1 MSNDDNLRKLADKTG
16 YSFDILK
23 DLVKPISSVSPQPDF
38 NYKHLNKS
46 TSNIS
51 PQPKIVHKDIPKK
64 LDDDMPDDVEIM
76 KQLFFSG
83 QDIYDYN
90 KNKFIENVIP
100 PEIKSEK
107 EEKIIINQSSIVENK
122 QKESD
127 IPKYNYSEKYEIK
140 DKSPLDYLNENIGDS
155 FLVPQNTRNFKT
167 GVNISVHA
175 QDNARS
181 TEYFNRKQKFGLGY
195 KPMTF
200 VSEVKYDDV
209 SKVYYHE
216 HRETTQLNRDYPN
229 VKFMLKRFLS
239 EDLHLEAQNI
249 AKKYAQILWEKKY
262 FNALHTFP
270 IILEQLTKQKTY
282 WQELYEDEFIIRR
295 NIEIAFEKKKKK

>member
-1 MSNDDNLRKLADKTG
+1 
-16 YSFDILK
+16 
-23 DLVKPISSVSPQPDF
+23 
-38 NYKHLNKS
+38 
-46 TSNIS
+46 
-51 PQPKIVHKDIPKK
+51 
-64 LDDDMPDDVEIM
+64 
-76 KQLFFSG
+76 
-83 QDIYDYN
+83 
-90 KNKFIENVIP
+90 
-100 PEIKSEK
+100 
-107 EEKIIINQSSIVENK
+107 
-122 QKESD
+122 
-127 IPKYNYSEKYEIK
+127 
-140 DKSPLDYLNENIGDS
+140 
-155 FLVPQNTRNFKT
+155 
-167 GVNISVHA
+167 VNISVHA

-295 NIEIAFEKKKKK
+295 NIEIAFEKKKKIKQDKLKKILVEYKKIVLSIKEVIYTIVDDEIRDYFLNKLNYLTKKTQICIKQT